1 MSIWIFYFG
10 GRCAMIGERLRML
23 RKKKG
28 LKQKD
33 LAEILN
39 IEKTKISAYEINK
52 NTPPDDVKVVLAK
65 YFNVSVDYLIGVID
79 DEVSYYD
86 KNIFLKLPEGI
97 SEDEREI
104 ISDLAQ
110 FICSRNTEKREKS

>member
-1 MSIWIFYFG
+1 
-10 GRCAMIGERLRML
+10 MIGERLRML